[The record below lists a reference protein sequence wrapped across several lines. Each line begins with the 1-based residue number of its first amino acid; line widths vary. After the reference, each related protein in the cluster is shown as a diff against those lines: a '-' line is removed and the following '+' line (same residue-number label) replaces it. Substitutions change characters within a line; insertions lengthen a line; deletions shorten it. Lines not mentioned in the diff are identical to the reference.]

1 MSAGA
6 LKIGRQKVQRATA
19 WVKRMKPKIFTVGS
33 APENPQLRKRG
44 KLNPW
49 LVTSS
54 HRIVWGFVLSDFGK
68 VFGLLGVPVLP
79 IFFAICSI
87 FRAGSCHFNDIFNIL
102 EFGPIICHDICNML
116 VLEPFMLVSCA
127 FSLFGVGLGMVLVF
141 FKGLFGGYLG
151 LVGVS
156 AWFSI
161 YLYLLRGLF
170 RLRLRSI

>member
-68 VFGLLGVPVLP
+68 VFGLLGIPVLP

-87 FRAGSCHFNDIFNIL
+87 LELEAAISTIFSTFWSSDQSFATTFATCWCSNRSCWFRVR
-102 EFGPIICHDICNML
+102 L
-116 VLEPFMLVSCA
+116 VC
-127 FSLFGVGLGMVLVF
+127 
-141 FKGLFGGYLG
+141 LG
-151 LVGVS
+151 LV
-156 AWFSI
+156 
-161 YLYLLRGLF
+161 
-170 RLRLRSI
+170 